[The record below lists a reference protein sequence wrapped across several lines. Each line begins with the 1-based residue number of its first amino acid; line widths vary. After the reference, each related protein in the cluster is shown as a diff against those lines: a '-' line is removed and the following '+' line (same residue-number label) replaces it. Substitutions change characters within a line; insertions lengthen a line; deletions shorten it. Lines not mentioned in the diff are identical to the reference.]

1 MWNNTEATRLLKI
14 KYPIIQGP
22 FGGRFS
28 SVKLLST
35 VSNLGG
41 LGSFGFNSFAP
52 EEVVEVGQQ
61 IKASTQQPYNLNLW
75 VPLENDPIHHF
86 NEQQYE
92 NWKNTY
98 LSFFQELGVAIPATP
113 KVTAKFD
120 AQLESILKLAPP
132 VVSFIFGIP
141 PLEAIKEFKRMGT
154 KIIAAATTIE
164 EALLIEETEVD
175 FILATGKEAGG
186 HRPSFLK
193 TAESSL
199 TTTYELVTEII
210 GKVSKP
216 VIAAGGISNGQN
228 AWKYLKM
235 GVSAVQIG
243 TAFLATNE
251 SGATEHHKSQLL
263 SKDSYQTELSKV
275 FTGRLARTIA
285 NAFSHQAK
293 NLPHAP
299 YPIQSQLL
307 SQLMK
312 KYRESGL
319 VNKIPL
325 WAGKPSSVLTEH
337 SAATLFKKLVDD
349 ITRLES
355 NMN

>member
-1 MWNNTEATRLLKI
+1 MWIDTEATRILKI

-41 LGSFGFNSFAP
+41 LGSYGLNSFTP
-52 EEVVEVGQQ
+52 EEIVEVDKQ
-61 IKASTQQPYNLNLW
+61 IKATTQQPYNLNLW
-75 VPLENDPIHHF
+75 VPLENDPVHQF
-86 NEQQYE
+86 NGQQYE
-92 NWKNTY
+92 NWKNAY
-98 LSFFQELGVAIPATP
+98 APFFQEMGVAAPAAP
-113 KVTAKFD
+113 KVAPKFD
-120 AQLESILKLAPP
+120 AQLEAILKLAPP

-141 PLEAIKEFKRMGT
+141 PLEAIKEFKRKGT
-154 KIIAAATTIE
+154 IITAAATTKE

-199 TTTYELVTEII
+199 TTTQDLVTEIL

-228 AWKYLKM
+228 AWEYLKM

-251 SGATEHHKSQLL
+251 SGATELHKSQLL

-275 FTGRLARTIA
+275 FSGRLARILT
-285 NAFSHQAK
+285 NSFSDQAK
-293 NLPHAP
+293 SLPHAP
-299 YPIQSQLL
+299 YPIQSQLV
-307 SQLMK
+307 SQLIK
-312 KYRESGL
+312 EYKESGV

-325 WAGKPSSVLTEH
+325 WAGKPSSVLTEQ
-337 SAATLFKKLVDD
+337 SAATLFKNLVAD
-349 ITRLES
+349 IKRLES
-355 NMN
+355 NNS